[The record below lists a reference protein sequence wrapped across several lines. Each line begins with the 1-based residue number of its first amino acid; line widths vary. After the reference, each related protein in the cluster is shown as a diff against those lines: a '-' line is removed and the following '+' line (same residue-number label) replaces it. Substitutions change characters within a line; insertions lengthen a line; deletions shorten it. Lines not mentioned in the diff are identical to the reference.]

1 MCTLES
7 SRIAICAEK
16 LQKQRI
22 PARWQPNEGKSW
34 PTRLR
39 PDLQTRPTLAFC
51 CSRQI
56 SGKKNSTL
64 FLVLGPLFTWNL
76 FGSWNARFANSPT
89 QLPLKSS
96 VHTHAWNLIA
106 WNCGV
111 GFDFT
116 EKLFVN
122 EEKSRLG
129 GFVRPTCYLKSTAPY
144 WAEVQFTQTD
154 QYWLSM
160 NLPRFRF
167 YGTWWKSIIFI
178 FEWLYFKV
186 VLIQGRA
193 ALTKWMNFRKS
204 SKGGRGVIFNPKIKV
219 ADFGP
224 LNRFF

>member
-22 PARWQPNEGKSW
+22 PALAGSQMKGNLDRLNSGQICRLW
-34 PTRLR
+34 PFAVRDR
-39 PDLQTRPTLAFC
+39 FLA
-51 CSRQI
+51 
-56 SGKKNSTL
+56 KKNSTL

-122 EEKSRLG
+122 EEKSRLS
-129 GFVRPTCYLKSTAPY
+129 GFVRPTCYLKSTALY

-167 YGTWWKSIIFI
+167 MGPDEKASFSFLNDFTLRLSWFRD
-178 FEWLYFKV
+178 
-186 VLIQGRA
+186 GR
-193 ALTKWMNFRKS
+193 
-204 SKGGRGVIFNPKIKV
+204 P
-219 ADFGP
+219 
-224 LNRFF
+224 

>member
-1 MCTLES
+1 MHIRIEQDCYLRGKTPKTENSRSLAAKWREILTDSARARFANS
-7 SRIAICAEK
+7 S
-16 LQKQRI
+16 L
-22 PARWQPNEGKSW
+22 S
-34 PTRLR
+34 
-39 PDLQTRPTLAFC
+39 LAFC

-56 SGKKNSTL
+56 SGKKIQPFSL
-64 FLVLGPLFTWNL
+64 FWVPLFTWNL

-116 EKLFVN
+116 EKLFAN

-167 YGTWWKSIIFI
+167 YGTWWKSTIFI

-193 ALTKWMNFRKS
+193 ALTK
-204 SKGGRGVIFNPKIKV
+204 
-219 ADFGP
+219 
-224 LNRFF
+224 

>member
-1 MCTLES
+1 MLCTFNSNRIEQDCYLRGKTPKTEN
-7 SRIAICAEK
+7 SRSLAAKWREILTDSTPDRFADSGLLLFETDFW
-16 LQKQRI
+16 QKKI
-22 PARWQPNEGKSW
+22 QPFS
-34 PTRLR
+34 
-39 PDLQTRPTLAFC
+39 
-51 CSRQI
+51 
-56 SGKKNSTL
+56 L
-64 FLVLGPLFTWNL
+64 FWVPLFTWNL

-129 GFVRPTCYLKSTAPY
+129 GFVRPTCYLKYTVPY

-167 YGTWWKSIIFI
+167 MGPDEKASFSILNDFTLRLSW
-178 FEWLYFKV
+178 FRD
-186 VLIQGRA
+186 GR
-193 ALTKWMNFRKS
+193 
-204 SKGGRGVIFNPKIKV
+204 P
-219 ADFGP
+219 
-224 LNRFF
+224 

>member
-1 MCTLES
+1 MHIRIEQDCYLRGKTPKTENSRSLAAKWREILTDSARARFANS
-7 SRIAICAEK
+7 S
-16 LQKQRI
+16 L
-22 PARWQPNEGKSW
+22 S
-34 PTRLR
+34 
-39 PDLQTRPTLAFC
+39 LAFC

-56 SGKKNSTL
+56 SGKKIQPFSL
-64 FLVLGPLFTWNL
+64 FWVPLFTWNL

-116 EKLFVN
+116 EKLFVT

-167 YGTWWKSIIFI
+167 MGPDEKASFSFLNDFTLRLSWFRD
-178 FEWLYFKV
+178 
-186 VLIQGRA
+186 GR
-193 ALTKWMNFRKS
+193 
-204 SKGGRGVIFNPKIKV
+204 P
-219 ADFGP
+219 
-224 LNRFF
+224 